1 MFFHIRDLEVKPI
14 RFDTSYA
21 AGEIDFLDPGLRQS
35 GPLAVQGVA
44 ELLSSV
50 EEIRVRGSLVVNLAV
65 ECDRCLEP
73 AAIRIEQS
81 FDLYYR
87 PEQTLPGAEEVGLKE
102 GESEIAFYSGEGL
115 DLKEILREQVLL
127 ALPQQRLCRPD
138 CQGMCPV
145 CGQNRNLLPCSCA
158 AQPADDRWQA
168 LRNL

>member
-35 GPLAVQGVA
+35 GPLAVRGVA

-50 EEIRVRGSLVVNLAV
+50 EEIRVRGSLLVNLAV
-65 ECDRCLEP
+65 DCDRCLEP
-73 AAIRIEQS
+73 AAIRVEQD

-87 PEQTLPGAEEVGLKE
+87 PEQTMPEGEEVGLKE
-102 GESEIAFYSGEGL
+102 GESEIAFYSGEAL
-115 DLKEILREQVLL
+115 DLKEILREQILL
-127 ALPQQRLCRPD
+127 ALPQQRLCRSD

-145 CGQNRNLLPCSCA
+145 CGQNRNLLQCSCVTE
-158 AQPADDRWQA
+158 PADDRWQA